1 LISPSVDRLAVSVN
15 DYIWLRFWLLLA
27 TQIMIGWMMVDR
39 SDAYREL
46 AALIASRSGGDG
58 TARLPAE
65 RELAV
70 ELGVSRSAVRH
81 AIGVLQA
88 QGRVS
93 REVGRGTFLLSG
105 DVSGVGGGVL
115 GVGDFSPADVMLV
128 RRMFEPQ
135 VMPLVVAWA
144 TARDFA
150 EMDRCL
156 DGGDHAPG
164 FEEFEHW
171 DAALHRSI
179 VAASRSPL
187 LVRLYSQVELA
198 RRGRVWGDMKRRS
211 ASPGHR
217 AEYQHDHLAI
227 VAALKSRDADAA
239 VAAMRAHLARVSS
252 HLLGAE

>member
-1 LISPSVDRLAVSVN
+1 
-15 DYIWLRFWLLLA
+15 
-27 TQIMIGWMMVDR
+27 MVDR
-39 SDAYREL
+39 SDAYQEL
-46 AALIASRSGGDG
+46 AALIVSRSGGDG
-58 TARLPAE
+58 TAARLPAE
-65 RELAV
+65 RDLAV

-81 AIGVLQA
+81 AMGVLEA
-88 QGRVS
+88 QGRIS
-93 REVGRGTFLLSG
+93 REVGRGTFLRPG
-105 DVSGVGGGVL
+105 GAGGG
-115 GVGDFSPADVMLV
+115 GQDDFSPADVMLV

-156 DGGDHAPG
+156 DGGDRAPG
-164 FEEFEHW
+164 FDEFEQW
-171 DAALHRSI
+171 DAALHRTI

-211 ASPGHR
+211 SSPEHR
-217 AEYQHDHLAI
+217 TAYQRDHTEI

-239 VAAMRAHLARVSS
+239 MAAMRAHLARVAG

>member
-1 LISPSVDRLAVSVN
+1 
-15 DYIWLRFWLLLA
+15 
-27 TQIMIGWMMVDR
+27 MVDR
-39 SDAYREL
+39 SDAHQDL
-46 AALIASRSGGDG
+46 AALIVSRSGGDG
-58 TARLPAE
+58 TAARLPAE

-81 AIGVLQA
+81 AMGVLEA
-88 QGRVS
+88 QGRIS
-93 REVGRGTFLLSG
+93 REVGRGTFLRPGGASDRSG
-105 DVSGVGGGVL
+105 STVGGTVGSAVSGGHD
-115 GVGDFSPADVMLV
+115 DFSPADVMLV

-164 FEEFEHW
+164 FEEFEQW
-171 DAALHRSI
+171 DAALHRTI

-211 ASPGHR
+211 ASPKHR
-217 AEYQHDHLAI
+217 AEYHRDHMEI
-227 VAALKSRDADAA
+227 VAALKSRDADGA

>member
-1 LISPSVDRLAVSVN
+1 
-15 DYIWLRFWLLLA
+15 
-27 TQIMIGWMMVDR
+27 MVDR
-39 SDAYREL
+39 SEAYQEL
-46 AALIASRSGGDG
+46 AALIVSRSGGDG
-58 TARLPAE
+58 IAARLPAE
-65 RELAV
+65 RELAA
-70 ELGVSRSAVRH
+70 ELGVSRSAVRQ
-81 AIGVLQA
+81 AMGVLEA
-88 QGRVS
+88 QGRIS
-93 REVGRGTFLLSG
+93 REVGRGTFLRSG
-105 DVSGVGGGVL
+105 DASGRADGAVGGGQD
-115 GVGDFSPADVMLV
+115 DFSPADVMLV

-164 FEEFEHW
+164 FEEFEQW
-171 DAALHRSI
+171 DAALHRTI

-211 ASPGHR
+211 ASPEHR
-217 AEYQHDHLAI
+217 AEYQRDHAEI
-227 VAALKSRDADAA
+227 VTALKSRDAETA

>member
-1 LISPSVDRLAVSVN
+1 
-15 DYIWLRFWLLLA
+15 
-27 TQIMIGWMMVDR
+27 MVDR
-39 SDAYREL
+39 SEAHQEL
-46 AALIASRSGGDG
+46 AALIVSRSGGDG
-58 TARLPAE
+58 TAARLPAE
-65 RELAV
+65 RELAA

-81 AIGVLQA
+81 AMGVLEA
-88 QGRVS
+88 QGRIS
-93 REVGRGTFLLSG
+93 REVGRGTFLRTDGASG
-105 DVSGVGGGVL
+105 TVGSTVGSTVSGRQD
-115 GVGDFSPADVMLV
+115 DFSPADVMLV

-156 DGGDHAPG
+156 DGGDRAPG
-164 FEEFEHW
+164 FEEFEQW
-171 DAALHRSI
+171 DAALHAAI

-211 ASPGHR
+211 ASPERR
-217 AEYQHDHLAI
+217 AEYQRDHTEI
-227 VAALKSRDADAA
+227 VAALKSRDAETA

>member
-1 LISPSVDRLAVSVN
+1 
-15 DYIWLRFWLLLA
+15 
-27 TQIMIGWMMVDR
+27 M
-39 SDAYREL
+39 
-46 AALIASRSGGDG
+46 SRSGGDG
-58 TARLPAE
+58 TAARLPAE
-65 RELAV
+65 RELAA

-81 AIGVLQA
+81 AMGVLEA
-88 QGRVS
+88 QGRIS
-93 REVGRGTFLLSG
+93 REVGRGTFLRPDGASG
-105 DVSGVGGGVL
+105 SGGGAVSGGHD
-115 GVGDFSPADVMLV
+115 DFSPADVMLV

-156 DGGDHAPG
+156 DGGDRAPG
-164 FEEFEHW
+164 FEEFEQW
-171 DAALHRSI
+171 DAALHRTI

-211 ASPGHR
+211 ASPEHR
-217 AEYQHDHLAI
+217 AEYQRDHTEI
-227 VAALKSRDADAA
+227 VAALKSRDAETA
-239 VAAMRAHLARVSS
+239 VAAMRTHLARVSS

>member
-1 LISPSVDRLAVSVN
+1 LVENLTSNGR
-15 DYIWLRFWLLLA
+15 
-27 TQIMIGWMMVDR
+27 QIMIGWIMVDR
-39 SDAYREL
+39 SEAYQEL
-46 AALIASRSGGDG
+46 AALIVSRSGGDG
-58 TARLPAE
+58 TAARLPAE
-65 RELAV
+65 RELAA

-81 AIGVLQA
+81 AMGVLEA
-88 QGRVS
+88 QGRIS
-93 REVGRGTFLLSG
+93 REVGRGTFLRSG
-105 DVSGVGGGVL
+105 GMSLTPGGASDG
-115 GVGDFSPADVMLV
+115 GHDDFSPADVMLV

-164 FEEFEHW
+164 FEEFEQW
-171 DAALHRSI
+171 DAALHRTI

-211 ASPGHR
+211 ASPEHR
-217 AEYQHDHLAI
+217 AEYQRDHTEI
-227 VAALKSRDADAA
+227 VAALKYRDAETA

>member
-1 LISPSVDRLAVSVN
+1 LVDILILDDHQV
-15 DYIWLRFWLLLA
+15 
-27 TQIMIGWMMVDR
+27 MIGWIMVDR
-39 SDAYREL
+39 SGAYQEL
-46 AALIASRSGGDG
+46 AALIVSRSGGDG
-58 TARLPAE
+58 TAARLPAE
-65 RELAV
+65 RELAA

-81 AIGVLQA
+81 AMGVLEA
-88 QGRVS
+88 QGRIS
-93 REVGRGTFLLSG
+93 REVGRGTFLRSG
-105 DVSGVGGGVL
+105 DARDGDGVAVGGG
-115 GVGDFSPADVMLV
+115 GHDDFSPADVMLV

-156 DGGDHAPG
+156 DGGDRAPG
-164 FEEFEHW
+164 FEEFEQW
-171 DAALHRSI
+171 DAALHRTI

-211 ASPGHR
+211 ASPEHR
-217 AEYQHDHLAI
+217 AEYQRDHTEI
-227 VAALKSRDADAA
+227 VAALKSRDAEAA

-252 HLLGAE
+252 HLLGVE

>member
-1 LISPSVDRLAVSVN
+1 LVEI
-15 DYIWLRFWLLLA
+15 WLLLA
-27 TQIMIGWMMVDR
+27 LRSLIGWTMVDR
-39 SDAYREL
+39 SGAYQEL
-46 AALIASRSGGDG
+46 AALIASRSGGAG
-58 TARLPAE
+58 VARLPAE

-81 AIGVLQA
+81 AMGVLQA

-93 REVGRGTFLLSG
+93 REVGRGTFLLTG
-105 DVSGVGGGVL
+105 GVSGGADSGVDSGGGHD
-115 GVGDFSPADVMLV
+115 DFSPADVMLV

-156 DGGDHAPG
+156 DGGDRAPG
-164 FEEFEHW
+164 YEEFEHW

-211 ASPGHR
+211 SSPEHR
-217 AEYQHDHLAI
+217 AEYQRDHMAI
-227 VAALKSRDADAA
+227 VTALKSRDADAA
-239 VAAMRAHLARVSS
+239 VAAMGAHLARVSS

>member
-1 LISPSVDRLAVSVN
+1 M
-15 DYIWLRFWLLLA
+15 A
-27 TQIMIGWMMVDR
+27 TEIAIGWMMVDR
-39 SDAYREL
+39 SDAHQEL
-46 AALIASRSGGDG
+46 AALIVSRSGGDG
-58 TARLPAE
+58 TARLPPE

-81 AIGVLQA
+81 AMGVLQA
-88 QGRVS
+88 QGRIS
-93 REVGRGTFLLSG
+93 REVGRGTFLLPG
-105 DVSGVGGGVL
+105 DVSGGGVRGGGHD
-115 GVGDFSPADVMLV
+115 DFSPADVMLV

-150 EMDRCL
+150 EMDHCL
-156 DGGDHAPG
+156 DGGDRAPG

-211 ASPGHR
+211 ASPEHR
-217 AEYQHDHLAI
+217 AEYQRDHMEI

>member
-1 LISPSVDRLAVSVN
+1 
-15 DYIWLRFWLLLA
+15 
-27 TQIMIGWMMVDR
+27 MVDR
-39 SDAYREL
+39 SDAHQDL
-46 AALIASRSGGDG
+46 AALIVSRSGGDG
-58 TARLPAE
+58 TAARLPAE

-81 AIGVLQA
+81 AMGVLEA
-88 QGRVS
+88 QGRIS
-93 REVGRGTFLLSG
+93 REVGRGTFLRPGGASDRSG
-105 DVSGVGGGVL
+105 GTVGGTVSGGHD
-115 GVGDFSPADVMLV
+115 DFSPADVMLV

-164 FEEFEHW
+164 FEEFEQW
-171 DAALHRSI
+171 DAALHRTI

-211 ASPGHR
+211 ASPEHR
-217 AEYQHDHLAI
+217 VEYHRDHMEI
-227 VAALKSRDADAA
+227 VAALKSRDADGA
-239 VAAMRAHLARVSS
+239 VAAMRAHLARVAS

>member
-1 LISPSVDRLAVSVN
+1 
-15 DYIWLRFWLLLA
+15 
-27 TQIMIGWMMVDR
+27 MVDR
-39 SDAYREL
+39 SAEYQEL
-46 AALIASRSGGDG
+46 AALIVSQSGGDG
-58 TARLPAE
+58 TAARLPAE
-65 RELAV
+65 RELAAG
-70 ELGVSRSAVRH
+70 LGVSRSAVRH
-81 AIGVLQA
+81 AMAVLEE
-88 QGRVS
+88 QGRIS
-93 REVGRGTFLLSG
+93 REVGRGTFLHPG
-105 DVSGVGGGVL
+105 DARDGGHD
-115 GVGDFSPADVMLV
+115 DFSPADVMLV

-150 EMDRCL
+150 EMDHCL
-156 DGGDHAPG
+156 DGGDRAPG

-211 ASPGHR
+211 ASPERR
-217 AEYQHDHLAI
+217 AEYQRDHMEI